1 MNAES
6 AVLAS
11 WAFLPV
17 PAFGLLA
24 TALIY
29 LRGWRKLRRQVPAR
43 YPPSRLVFFFAG
55 LAAIY
60 LSLASPLDAFASFLL
75 TAHMVQHL
83 LLTMIVPPLLLL
95 GAPQLPLLCGLP
107 RRFVSHGL
115 GPFLQWPLLKNF
127 LHRLMHPAVCWILFI
142 LSNILWHLPDFYEL
156 ALRSPAWHRVEH
168 FCFLAT
174 ALLFWWHVVQPWPSR
189 PYWPRWA
196 IIPYLLLAD
205 IQNTVLAAFLSFYD
219 RVAYPTYANA
229 PRLWLNPM
237 TDQASAGAI
246 MWVPGSIAFILPAA
260 LIAVQF
266 LSPKNLVQPSRR
278 GAELRIAK
286 PKIKKF
292 GVRTVPFDFVKV
304 RVLGA
309 MIRSRYFRRT
319 LQVVTLFLAAAIV
332 LDGLLGPKISPMN
345 LAGVLPWTHW
355 RAFTVIGLL
364 AIGNLFCMAC
374 PFTFV
379 RDLGRKIL
387 PARLRWPR
395 ALSSKWLSVG
405 LIVTYLW
412 AYEAFDLWDKPAI
425 TALVILGYFLGALL
439 VDGFFRGASF
449 CKFVCP
455 IGQFHFVQSLA
466 SPFEVKVRSP
476 EVCASCR
483 TFDCIKGN
491 AAQRGCELQLFQPRK
506 SGNMDCTFCL
516 DCIKACPHDNV
527 GILAVR
533 PGRDLICDLP
543 RSSVRRYAKRPDLAA
558 LVLVLTFGAF
568 ANAAGM
574 VAPVLSGITQIEKA
588 LNFSSDLGIVTLLS
602 VLCLIVLPAALA
614 AAAAAC
620 SRVIAGN
627 SLQENLCRFS
637 MSLAPLGFG
646 MWLAHFIFHLFTAA
660 LTPIPVAERIAKDL
674 GIRDAEPVWSV
685 SSLAFYNLPGLE
697 LLFLDLGF
705 LVALYIGWRIAAQM
719 NLKRRFATFLP
730 WGLLAAALYALGVWI
745 IFQPMEMRGMMM
757 R

>member
-1 MNAES
+1 VDAQS
-6 AVLAS
+6 AALAS

-17 PAFGLLA
+17 PAFGLMA

-29 LRGWRKLRRQVPAR
+29 FRGWRKLRRQVPAR
-43 YPPSRLVFFFAG
+43 YPLSRLVSFFAG
-55 LAAIY
+55 LAGVY

-83 LLTMIVPPLLLL
+83 LLTMVVPPFLLL

-107 RRFVSHGL
+107 RRIASRAL
-115 GPFLQWPLLKNF
+115 GPFLQWPLLKSF
-127 LHRLMHPAVCWILFI
+127 LHRLMHPAVCWVLFI
-142 LSNILWHLPDFYEL
+142 LSNILWHIPDFYEL
-156 ALRSPAWHRVEH
+156 ALRSPAWHKVEH
-168 FCFLAT
+168 FCFLVT

-196 IIPYLLLAD
+196 MIPYLLLAD

-219 RVAYPTYANA
+219 RVAYPSYANA
-229 PRLWLNPM
+229 PRFWMNPL

-246 MWVPGSIAFILPAA
+246 MWVPGSIAFIVPAA

-266 LSPKNLVQPSRR
+266 LSPKNLVRPSRR
-278 GAELRIAK
+278 GSEPRMIK
-286 PKIKKF
+286 PKVETS

-304 RVLGA
+304 PVLGA
-309 MIRSRYFRRT
+309 VIRSRYFRRT
-319 LQVVTLFLAAAIV
+319 LQVVTLLMAIAIV

-355 RAFTVIGLL
+355 RALTVIGLL

-395 ALSSKWLSVG
+395 ALSSKWLAVG
-405 LIVTYLW
+405 LIVIYLW

-425 TALVILGYFLGALL
+425 TALIILGYFLAALL
-439 VDGFFRGASF
+439 IDGFFGGASF

-466 SPFEVKVRSP
+466 SPFEVKVRRP
-476 EVCASCR
+476 DVCASCR

-506 SGNMDCTFCL
+506 LGNMDCTFCL

-527 GILAVR
+527 GIIAVR
-533 PGRDLICDLP
+533 PGSDLIDDLP

-574 VAPVLSGITQIEKA
+574 VAPVLNGITQVETV
-588 LNFSSDLGIVTLLS
+588 LNFSSDIGVVTLLS

-614 AAAAAC
+614 GTAAAC
-620 SRVIAGN
+620 SSAIAGN
-627 SLQENLCRFS
+627 SLRENLCRFS
-637 MSLAPLGFG
+637 MSIAPLGFG

-660 LTPIPVAERIAKDL
+660 LTPIPVAERVAKDL
-674 GIRDAEPVWSV
+674 GLSDAEPAWSI
-685 SSLAFYNLPGLE
+685 SSLVFYDLPGLE

-705 LVALYIGWRIAAQM
+705 LLALYIGWRIAGQM
-719 NLKRRFATFLP
+719 SPSRRFATFLP
-730 WGLLAAALYALGVWI
+730 WGVLAAALYAAGVWI
-745 IFQPMEMRGMMM
+745 VFQPMQMRGMIMH
-757 R
+757 